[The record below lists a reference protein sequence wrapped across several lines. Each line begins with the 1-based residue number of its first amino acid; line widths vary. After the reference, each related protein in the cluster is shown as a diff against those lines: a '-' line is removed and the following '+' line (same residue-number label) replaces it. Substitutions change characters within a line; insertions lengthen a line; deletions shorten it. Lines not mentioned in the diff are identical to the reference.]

1 MIVVAGLTPAW
12 QQIMRFPG
20 LKLGEVN
27 RAAEAVWC
35 ASGKVLNVGLA
46 LAALGTVS
54 RTISPVGGPARESF
68 ERNFA
73 AAGAVVDWIKTDEPT
88 RVCTTLLDESTGV
101 TTELVENARPLSA
114 AELQAY
120 IEAFRKAAADAAIA
134 VFTGSLPGAVA
145 TTFYR
150 DLADQTS
157 AKLIVDARGA
167 ELLAMFEGARKPF
180 LVKPN
185 REELG
190 KTVRRELAT
199 DADLFAAMRELNER
213 GAEWVVVTQ
222 GKDAVWASSNR
233 EGLYRF
239 TPPHVDRVVNPIGC
253 GDCACAGI
261 AYGLAVG
268 RGVISSIALGMA
280 AATDNLGS
288 LLPARL
294 DKDRVGR
301 IAATITPEK
310 IEPASA

>member
-12 QQIMRFPG
+12 QQIMRFPA
-20 LKLGEVN
+20 LRLGEVN

-46 LAALGTVS
+46 LASLGTAS
-54 RTISPVGGPARESF
+54 RTVSPVGGPARESF
-68 ERNFA
+68 ERDFKD
-73 AAGAVVDWIKTDEPT
+73 AGAPVDWILTDEPT
-88 RVCTTLLDESTGV
+88 RVCTTLLDESTGT

-114 AELQAY
+114 ADLQAY
-120 IEAFRKAAADAAIA
+120 GEAFHKAAAEASIA
-134 VFTGSLPGAVA
+134 VFTGSLPGSVS
-145 TTFYR
+145 TNFYK
-150 DLADQTS
+150 DLAERTT
-157 AKLIVDARGA
+157 ARLIVDARGP
-167 ELLAMFEGARKPF
+167 ELLAMFEGTRKPF

-190 KTVRRELAT
+190 KTVRRELTT

-222 GKDAVWASSNR
+222 GKDAVWASSLR

-239 TPPHVDRVVNPIGC
+239 TPPHVERVVNPIGC

-268 RGVISSIALGMA
+268 RGVLSSIALGMA
-280 AATDNLGS
+280 AATDNLRS

-294 DKDRVGR
+294 EKDKVDK

-310 IEPASA
+310 IELPS